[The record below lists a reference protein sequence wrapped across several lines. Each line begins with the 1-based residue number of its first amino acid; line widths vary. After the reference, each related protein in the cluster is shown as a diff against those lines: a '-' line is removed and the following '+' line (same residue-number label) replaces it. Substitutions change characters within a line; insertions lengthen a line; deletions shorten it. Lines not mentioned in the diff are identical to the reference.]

1 MQCMLLS
8 GWSPGGSPVHEDGW
22 LSPQLIKI
30 PHFPHHTGTFSSRG
44 QARSGGHDRSLLRRY
59 FLFHHGIFQ
68 RGKGRV
74 KIDLSLP
81 WKRVF
86 ASFCPC
92 SKCLML
98 YLISLSVPE
107 LSLLPPELP
116 TDNLPLSWL
125 HFWSLFLPP
134 FPSWRQKNLCPL
146 NPAISCKDYLNT
158 ENGHPWNGL
167 FRSSVLWFID
177 KCAAEFQLK

>member
-1 MQCMLLS
+1 MQGMLLS

-107 LSLLPPELP
+107 LSPLPPELP

-125 HFWSLFLPP
+125 HFLVSLPTTLPFLKTKKSVS
-134 FPSWRQKNLCPL
+134 FKPSHLL
-146 NPAISCKDYLNT
+146 
-158 ENGHPWNGL
+158 
-167 FRSSVLWFID
+167 
-177 KCAAEFQLK
+177 